1 MSFFEKVLNIK
12 LLIDAKHNNDNG
24 GHTVPELYTGRKFA
38 ANVNNASSK
47 FATDVNF
54 AGGQQWQRLSLNI

>member
-1 MSFFEKVLNIK
+1 M
-12 LLIDAKHNNDNG
+12 DAKHNNDNG
-24 GHTVPELYTGRKFA
+24 GHTVPELYTGSKFA